1 LSWDGVHWSKLRHID
16 IEPVVKKWWTALR
29 TPISLIKEKDGTY
42 TMFFT
47 AFKDYDGLSYGVVSK
62 LKLKLTFLNK

>member
-1 LSWDGVHWSKLRHID
+1 
-16 IEPVVKKWWTALR
+16 
-29 TPISLIKEKDGTY
+29 
-42 TMFFT
+42 MFFT

>member
-1 LSWDGVHWSKLRHID
+1 M
-16 IEPVVKKWWTALR
+16 KKWWTALR